1 MAPAQR
7 WPRVAVMG
15 GSLGGL
21 TAALLLRDLGC
32 EVAVFERSTSEL
44 ESRGAGIVVH
54 PVTVRYFSER
64 GGPDIT
70 RLSTFAPLRRYLGP
84 GGEVV
89 HEHLRDYRFTA
100 YNTLYRALL
109 EQLGREYY
117 HLGCAIDRVEPAA
130 DGVRF
135 GFAGGGE
142 GDADLLVCAD
152 GISSTARSLLVP
164 QAQHRYAGYVAW
176 RGMAPEPALS
186 GATYARLHDAI
197 TYVLLPDNHILVYPI
212 PSPDGAVNVGRR
224 LQNFVWYRNV
234 AGDEF
239 DALLTDTTGRRR
251 SLSMPPGAI
260 AGRFIEKLRAVAER
274 DLPAAVAEVVMRAPQ
289 PFVQVVVD
297 VDVPRM
303 VHGRAC
309 LIGDAGFT
317 VRPHTA
323 AATAKAAADGW
334 ALADCLARAG
344 GDVDAALAAWEPG
357 QLALGRQLLA
367 RARDLGDR
375 SQFGT
380 TWDPRDQSVDFGLY
394 GPGW

>member
-1 MAPAQR
+1 
-7 WPRVAVMG
+7 MG

-21 TAALLLRDLGC
+21 TTALLLRDLGC
-32 EVAVFERSTSEL
+32 EVAVFERSSSEL

-70 RLSTFAPLRRYLGP
+70 RLSTFAPLRRYLDP

-89 HEHLRDYRFTA
+89 HEHLREYRFTA

-109 EQLGREYY
+109 DQLGREHY
-117 HLGCAIDRVEPAA
+117 HLGHAIDQVDAA
-130 DGVRF
+130 PDEVRF

-142 GDADLLVCAD
+142 GHADLLVCAD

-164 QAQHRYAGYVAW
+164 EAEHHYSGYVAW
-176 RGMAPEPALS
+176 RGMASETALS
-186 GATYARLHDAI
+186 GPAYARLHDAI
-197 TYVLLPDNHILVYPI
+197 TYVLLPGNHILVYPI
-212 PSPDGAVNVGRR
+212 PSPDGDVDVGRR

-234 AGDEF
+234 AGAEF
-239 DALLTDTTGRRR
+239 AALLTDTSGHRR

-260 AGRFIEKLRAVAER
+260 ADRFVDELRTTAER
-274 DLPAAVAEVVMRAPQ
+274 TLPAVVAEVVTRAPQ

-334 ALADCLARAG
+334 ALADCLARSD

-380 TWDPRDQSVDFGLY
+380 TWDPRDPSVDFGLY

>member
-1 MAPAQR
+1 MARADR

-32 EVAVFERSTSEL
+32 EVDVYERSTSEL

-64 GGPDIT
+64 GGPDIN
-70 RLSTFAPLRRYLGP
+70 RLSTFAPLRRYLDA
-84 GGEVV
+84 GGQVV
-89 HEHLRDYRFTA
+89 HQHLREYRFTA

-109 EQLGREYY
+109 EHLGRERY
-117 HLGCAIDRVEPAA
+117 HLGHAIDSLETDAH
-130 DGVRF
+130 GVRF
-135 GFAGGGE
+135 GFAAGGGGE
-142 GDADLLVCAD
+142 ADLLVCAD
-152 GISSTARSLLVP
+152 GISSTARSLLAP
-164 QAQHRYAGYVAW
+164 DAGHHHSGYVAW
-176 RGMAPEPALS
+176 RGMTAEPALS
-186 GATYARLHDAI
+186 GATYARLYDAI
-197 TYVLLPDNHILVYPI
+197 TYVLLPSHHILVYPI
-212 PSPDGAVNVGRR
+212 PSPHGDVEVGRR

-234 AGDEF
+234 DTGTL
-239 DALLTDTTGRRR
+239 DALLTDTSGVRR

-260 AGRFIEKLRAVAER
+260 ADRFIDELRAAADR
-274 DLPAAVAEVVMRAPQ
+274 DLPAAVAEVVVRAPQ

-297 VDVPRM
+297 AEVPRM
-303 VHGRAC
+303 VYGRIC
-309 LIGDAGFT
+309 LIGDGAFT

-334 ALADCLARAG
+334 ALAGCLAAAD

-357 QLALGRQLLA
+357 QLELGTRLLA
-367 RARDLGDR
+367 RARDLGER
-375 SQFGT
+375 SQFGEG
-380 TWDPRDQSVDFGLY
+380 WDPRDASVDFGLY

>member
-1 MAPAQR
+1 MARADR

-32 EVAVFERSTSEL
+32 EVDVYERSTSEL

-64 GGPDIT
+64 GGPDIN
-70 RLSTFAPLRRYLGP
+70 RLSTFAPLRRYLGAD
-84 GGEVV
+84 GAVV
-89 HEHLRDYRFTA
+89 HQHLREYRFTA

-109 EQLGREYY
+109 EHLGRDRY
-117 HLGCAIDRVEPAA
+117 HLGHAIDKLETYG

-135 GFAGGGE
+135 GFAAGGE
-142 GDADLLVCAD
+142 AEADLLVCAD
-152 GISSTARSLLVP
+152 GISSIAR
-164 QAQHRYAGYVAW
+164 AQLAPEAVHHYSGYVAW
-176 RGMAPEPALS
+176 RGMTAEPALT

-197 TYVLLPDNHILVYPI
+197 TYVLLPSHHILVYPI
-212 PSPDGAVNVGRR
+212 PSPTGDVEVGRR

-234 AGDEF
+234 EDDGLA
-239 DALLTDTTGRRR
+239 ALLTDTSGRRR
-251 SLSMPPGAI
+251 SLSVPPGAI
-260 AGRFIEKLRAVAER
+260 ADRFVDELRAAAER
-274 DLPAAVAEVVMRAPQ
+274 DLPAAVAEVVVRAPQ

-297 VDVPRM
+297 AAVSRM
-303 VHGRAC
+303 VYGRIC
-309 LIGDAGFT
+309 LIGDGAFT

-334 ALADCLARAG
+334 ALARCLAAAD

-357 QLALGRQLLA
+357 QLELGARLLA
-367 RARDLGDR
+367 RARDLGER
-375 SQFGT
+375 SQFGEQ
-380 TWDPRDQSVDFGLY
+380 WDPRDVSVDFGLY